1 MSRGF
6 ASRLV
11 RLAIGSMVI
20 VLLIA
25 TVGSAAPSRSAA
37 AATPY
42 GRVATTL
49 SVTPSSTPS
58 EGPSDPAPTFADV
71 PYADISPAQVLDLW
85 LPDSVPGPWP
95 LVILIHGGG
104 FKAGDKASQMA
115 RVRTV
120 LAAGYAAASIDY
132 RLSGE
137 ARFPAAVQDV
147 KAAVRSLRANAA
159 TYRLDAE
166 RFAVWGVSAGAN
178 LALMIGVSGD
188 QLSDLDDPAL
198 GHVGVSG
205 AVSAVVAWYPPVD
218 FLVMAEQARRSY
230 PKRCK
235 GSPPDTDA
243 ADSNASRY
251 LGAPVQAVPE
261 VAAAANPI
269 SYLATATDLPAFS
282 LAVGSADCV
291 VPSAQSRVLDAA
303 LRSAGAR
310 SNLIVVPGAGH
321 GDRRVARQAT
331 PAALAMLAD
340 TFGR

>member
-1 MSRGF
+1 
-6 ASRLV
+6 
-11 RLAIGSMVI
+11 MVL
-20 VLLIA
+20 VLLTA

-37 AATPY
+37 AAPY
-42 GRVATTL
+42 GPDATAP
-49 SVTPSSTPS
+49 SASPSSAPS
-58 EGPSDPAPTFADV
+58 EGASDSAPTFADV
-71 PYADISPAQVLDLW
+71 PYADISPAQALDLW

-104 FKAGDKASQMA
+104 FKAGDKASQIA

-120 LAAGYAAASIDY
+120 LEAGYAAASIDY

-137 ARFPAAVQDV
+137 ARFPAAVQDA

-159 TYRLDAE
+159 TYGLDAE

-188 QLSDLDDPAL
+188 QLTDLDDPAL
-198 GHVGVSG
+198 GHVGVSS

-269 SYLATATDLPAFS
+269 SYLATATQLPAFS

-310 SNLIVVPGAGH
+310 SSLIVVPGAAH
-321 GDRRVARQAT
+321 GDRRVARLAT

>member
-1 MSRGF
+1 
-6 ASRLV
+6 
-11 RLAIGSMVI
+11 MVLI
-20 VLLIA
+20 LLIA
-25 TVGSAAPSRSAA
+25 SFGSATPSRSAA

-42 GRVATTL
+42 GRGATTF
-49 SVTPSSTPS
+49 SVTPSSAPS
-58 EGPSDPAPTFADV
+58 AGPADPVANFADV
-71 PYADISPAQVLDLW
+71 PYADVSPAQVLDLW
-85 LPDSVPGPWP
+85 LPESAPGPWP

-137 ARFPAAVQDV
+137 ARFPAAVQDA
-147 KAAVRSLRANAA
+147 KAAVRYLRANAA
-159 TYRLDAE
+159 AYSLDAE

-178 LALMIGVSGD
+178 LALMIGVSGGR
-188 QLSDLDDPAL
+188 LTDLDDPEL
-198 GHVGVSG
+198 GHVGVSS

-251 LGAPVQAVPE
+251 LGAPVQEVPE

-269 SYLATATDLPAFS
+269 SYLATATDLPSFS

-291 VPSAQSRVLDAA
+291 VPSAQSRLLHAA
-303 LRSAGAR
+303 LRAVGAR
-310 SNLIVVPGAGH
+310 SSLIVVPGAAH
-321 GDRRVARQAT
+321 GDRRVARLAA